1 MVLKKHSP
9 LTPFFAT
16 TIMKL
21 AEYGITDH
29 ISKRFY
35 RKDACPMN
43 QNKGKSLGME
53 KFAPLF
59 TIYLAGCIM
68 SLTILMIEMI
78 FEKSRPLLAKNVS
91 GRSLEVEDTFPNNEN
106 HHSTGVRLNTIK
118 SSIQSNENF
127 VANKTC
133 WACGAKQFKSD
144 PTPQQ

>member
-21 AEYGITDH
+21 AEYGITDG

-59 TIYLAGCIM
+59 TLYLAGCIM
-68 SLTILMIEMI
+68 SLTILMIEII
-78 FEKSRPLLAKNVS
+78 FEKSRPLLRKNVS
-91 GRSLEVEDTFPNNEN
+91 AHLSEVENTFPNNEN
-106 HHSTGVRLNTIK
+106 HHSTAVRLN
-118 SSIQSNENF
+118 Q
-127 VANKTC
+127 TC

-144 PTPQQ
+144 LTTQK

>member
-1 MVLKKHSP
+1 MVLEKHSP

-21 AEYGITDH
+21 NEYGIIDG

-35 RKDACPMN
+35 YKYDCPID
-43 QNKGKSLGME
+43 QKKGKSLGME

-133 WACGAKQFKSD
+133 WACGAKHWTD
-144 PTPQQ
+144 

>member
-1 MVLKKHSP
+1 MVLEKHSP

-21 AEYGITDH
+21 NEYGIIDG

-35 RKDACPMN
+35 YKYDCPID
-43 QNKGKSLGME
+43 QKKGKSLGME

-68 SLTILMIEMI
+68 SLTILMIEII

-118 SSIQSNENF
+118 SNIQSNENF

>member
-35 RKDACPMN
+35 LKDACPMN

-68 SLTILMIEMI
+68 SLTILMIEII
-78 FEKSRPLLAKNVS
+78 FEKSRPQNISEHSSEIKDS
-91 GRSLEVEDTFPNNEN
+91 FENNEN
-106 HHSTGVRLNTIK
+106 HHNAAVGLNTIK
-118 SSIQSNENF
+118 SNTQSNENF
-127 VANKTC
+127 VANQTC
-133 WACGAKQFKSD
+133 WACGAKHWTD
-144 PTPQQ
+144 

>member
-1 MVLKKHSP
+1 MVLEKHSP

-21 AEYGITDH
+21 TEIGIIDA

-35 RKDACPMN
+35 YKYNCPMD
-43 QNKGKSLGME
+43 QKKGKSLGME

-68 SLTILMIEMI
+68 SLTILMIEII
-78 FEKSRPLLAKNVS
+78 FEKSRPLPQNIS
-91 GRSLEVEDTFPNNEN
+91 EHFSEVKDTFENNEN
-106 HHSTGVRLNTIK
+106 HHSTAVRLNTIK
-118 SSIQSNENF
+118 PNIQSNENF
-127 VANKTC
+127 VANQTC

-144 PTPQQ
+144 PTPQK

>member
-68 SLTILMIEMI
+68 SLTILMIEII
-78 FEKSRPLLAKNVS
+78 FEKSRPLPQNISEHSSEIKDS
-91 GRSLEVEDTFPNNEN
+91 FENNEN
-106 HHSTGVRLNTIK
+106 HHNTAVGLNTIK
-118 SSIQSNENF
+118 SNTQSNENF
-127 VANKTC
+127 VANQTC
-133 WACGAKQFKSD
+133 WACGAKH
-144 PTPQQ
+144 

>member
-21 AEYGITDH
+21 AEYGITDG

-35 RKDACPMN
+35 RKDACPMD
-43 QNKGKSLGME
+43 QKKGKSLGME

-59 TIYLAGCIM
+59 TLYLAGCIM
-68 SLTILMIEMI
+68 SLTILMIEII
-78 FEKSRPLLAKNVS
+78 FEKSRPLLRKNVS
-91 GRSLEVEDTFPNNEN
+91 AHLSEVEDTFPNNEN
-106 HHSTGVRLNTIK
+106 HHNTAFRLN
-118 SSIQSNENF
+118 Q
-127 VANKTC
+127 TC

-144 PTPQQ
+144 LTTQK

>member
-21 AEYGITDH
+21 AEYGITDG

-35 RKDACPMN
+35 RKDACPMD
-43 QNKGKSLGME
+43 QKKGKSLGME

-59 TIYLAGCIM
+59 TLYLAGCIM
-68 SLTILMIEMI
+68 SLTILMIEII
-78 FEKSRPLLAKNVS
+78 FEKSRPLLRKNVS
-91 GRSLEVEDTFPNNEN
+91 AHLSEVEDTFPKNEN
-106 HHSTGVRLNTIK
+106 HHNTAIRLN
-118 SSIQSNENF
+118 Q
-127 VANKTC
+127 TC

-144 PTPQQ
+144 LTTQK